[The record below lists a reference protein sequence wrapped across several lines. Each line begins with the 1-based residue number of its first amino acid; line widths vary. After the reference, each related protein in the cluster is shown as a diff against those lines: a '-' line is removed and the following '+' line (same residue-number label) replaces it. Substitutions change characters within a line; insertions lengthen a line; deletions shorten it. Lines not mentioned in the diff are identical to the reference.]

1 MGPESCPAT
10 LLLPASPTPT
20 PNNCHFP
27 PPTSIQVLSIILHS
41 QVHLVNQHA
50 EEFRRML
57 DKQWTV
63 TTLSGDMGSRAGFGL
78 LARSHD
84 LLICTAELLHLALK
98 SSEEDEHVELTG
110 EKRP

>member
-1 MGPESCPAT
+1 
-10 LLLPASPTPT
+10 
-20 PNNCHFP
+20 
-27 PPTSIQVLSIILHS
+27 
-41 QVHLVNQHA
+41 
-50 EEFRRML
+50 ML

-110 EKRP
+110 EEKAITCLEDVLLGREAPPPSS